1 MRMFHF
7 KQSGLGTA
15 SALYGGGLRVC
26 VCVFELFV
34 WDLSEILINLVNEHR
49 TAFCVCVFACDCNCC
64 PLRHMRFQLNRDG
77 CCSD

>member
-15 SALYGGGLRVC
+15 SAVYGGVCICVC

-34 WDLSEILINLVNEHR
+34 WDLSGILINLVNEHH
-49 TAFCVCVFACDCNCC
+49 TAFCVFEFVYLPVIVIAVCCVTSVFN
-64 PLRHMRFQLNRDG
+64 
-77 CCSD
+77 